1 MAKTAKVK
9 KNPTANPKSR
19 ASRRE
24 TSPSLDVDKSVRDA
38 PRASDATPV
47 LAARPSAGVTKAKK
61 KQKPLT
67 KGQRRRHE
75 QGLARAEIVQDQLAK
90 KVNDASTRLKKRRE
104 RKGVWDEINGGT
116 KSEQMRAI
124 LGQDMDQADGD
135 DDWEDEAM
143 EEVEMVQESE
153 TKTVE
158 GLAMPTTAV
167 ASKVTVVDHTTSV
180 PTTVE
185 EDEADKIT

>member
-1 MAKTAKVK
+1 MLTCRK
-9 KNPTANPKSR
+9 ANPKSR

-24 TSPSLDVDKSVRDA
+24 TSPSIDVDKSVRDA

-47 LAARPSAGVTKAKK
+47 LAARPSAGVTKTKK

-124 LGQDMDQADGD
+124 LGQDMDQPDG

-143 EEVEMVQESE
+143 EEVEMGQESE

-158 GLAMPTTAV
+158 GVAMSTTAV
-167 ASKVTVVDHTTSV
+167 ASKVTVVDQTTSASV
-180 PTTVE
+180 PATAE